1 MYPAYQSFLVL
12 GLSRSGVAAADFLL
26 SRRAEVFVYD
36 DVRGGAVQRAVNALV
51 EKGAK
56 SVKEADLPA
65 MLEKCDA
72 LVLSPGIPID
82 HKLAVAFK
90 RRKKAVIGETE
101 LAARYLKCCVVAV
114 TGTNGKTTTVS
125 MITDILTAD
134 KKTAKACGN
143 IGTPMLLGRDLCEND
158 IAVAEISSFQLETLS
173 SLRPHIAAVLNI
185 TEDHLNRHYNMENYV
200 YLKSRLLKNCA
211 ETEYAVLN
219 YDDETVR
226 TFAEKTKAHIVW
238 FSRREKVNGAYIENG
253 EICFKGERVVP
264 LSRLSLPEE
273 HNVENALAAV
283 ACAKIMRASNEAI
296 RYALQ
301 NFKGAPHRIE
311 PAGTVDGV
319 TYIDDSKGTNV
330 DSTIRAAQCM
340 KQDTVLLLGGKDKGY
355 DYSPLFTALK
365 QTRVIRCVLY
375 GENAYKLLESAMRTG
390 YGNITLTEK
399 FDYAVKI
406 ARLIALPG
414 QTVLLSPASASFD
427 EFSSYEERGD
437 TFVSVVRAW
446 QNEEYTTRRNRLAE
460 TADESEQ
467 ENDGRQQRKA
477 SSFAEGA
484 NGTSATRETN
494 AAEEEIVAD
503 GVDDADEKAI
513 TETADDGFHGEG
525 TQSRRRCEE
534 EE

>member
-1 MYPAYQSFLVL
+1 MYPEYQSFLVL

-26 SRRAEVFVYD
+26 SKRAEVFVYD

-56 SVKEADLPA
+56 SVKEADLPV

-90 RRKKAVIGETE
+90 RRKKAIIGETE
-101 LAARYLKCCVVAV
+101 LAARYLKCCVIAV

-125 MITDILTAD
+125 MIADILTAD

-143 IGTPMLLGRDLCEND
+143 IGTPMLLRRDLGEDD

-185 TEDHLNRHYNMENYV
+185 TEDHLNRHYTMENYA
-200 YLKSRLLKNCA
+200 YLKSRLLKNCS

-226 TFAEKTKAHIVW
+226 SFAEKTKARIVW
-238 FSRREKVNGAYIENG
+238 FSRREKVNGAYIENDW
-253 EICFKGERVVP
+253 ICFKGERVAP
-264 LSRLSLPEE
+264 LSSLSLQEE
-273 HNVENALAAV
+273 HNIENALAAV
-283 ACAKIMRASNEAI
+283 ACAKIMRADNEAI
-296 RYALQ
+296 RCALR

-311 PAGTVDGV
+311 PVGAVDGV

-340 KQDTVLLLGGKDKGY
+340 KNDTVLLLGGKDKGY
-355 DYSPLFTALK
+355 DYAPLFSALK
-365 QTRVIRCVLY
+365 KTRVVRCVLY
-375 GENAYKLLESAMRTG
+375 GENAFKLVESAMRAG

-406 ARLIALPG
+406 ARLIAQPG

-446 QNEEYTTRRNRLAE
+446 QNEELTIRREHRACA
-460 TADESEQ
+460 ADEKQSET
-467 ENDGRQQRKA
+467 
-477 SSFAEGA
+477 SFAEENCDKRA
-484 NGTSATRETN
+484 TSKT
-494 AAEEEIVAD
+494 D
-503 GVDDADEKAI
+503 GE
-513 TETADDGFHGEG
+513 ADDGAADGAGVADETDEPVYGCFHGDG
-525 TQSRRRCEE
+525 AQSGGERGEE
-534 EE
+534 E

>member
-26 SRRAEVFVYD
+26 SKQAEVFVYD

-56 SVKEADLPA
+56 SVREEDLPY

-72 LVLSPGIPID
+72 LVLSPGIPVD
-82 HKLAVAFK
+82 HKLAVAFR

-101 LAARYLKCCVVAV
+101 LAARYLKCCIIAV

-125 MITDILTAD
+125 MIADILTAD

-143 IGTPMLLGRDLCEND
+143 IGTPMLLRRELSEND
-158 IAVAEISSFQLETLS
+158 VAVAEISSFQLETLS

-185 TEDHLNRHYNMENYV
+185 SEDHLNRHYNMENYV

-219 YDDETVR
+219 RDDEIVR
-226 TFAEKTKAHIVW
+226 TFADKTKARIVW
-238 FSRREKVNGAYIENG
+238 FSRREKVNGAYVENG
-253 EICFKGERVVP
+253 DICFNGERVVP
-264 LSRLSLPEE
+264 LSALSLPEE
-273 HNVENALAAV
+273 HNIENALAAV

-296 RYALQ
+296 RSALQ

-311 PAGTVDGV
+311 VAGTVDGV

-330 DSTIRAAQCM
+330 DSTLRAAQCM
-340 KQDTVLLLGGKDKGY
+340 KNDTVLLLGGKDKGY
-355 DYSPLFTALK
+355 DYAPLFSALK
-365 QTRVIRCVLY
+365 TTRVVRCVLY
-375 GENAYKLLESAMRTG
+375 GENAFKLLESAMRAG
-390 YGNITLTEK
+390 YGNVTLTEK

-406 ARLIALPG
+406 ARLIASPG

-446 QNEEYTTRRNRLAE
+446 QNEELTTRRERRAE
-460 TADESEQ
+460 QAEKPADETDNS
-467 ENDGRQQRKA
+467 DGAGKEIA
-477 SSFAEGA
+477 A
-484 NGTSATRETN
+484 NGSNAAN
-494 AAEEEIVAD
+494 AAEDAKGAEVSGNIFANSDESD
-503 GVDDADEKAI
+503 GC
-513 TETADDGFHGEG
+513 FHCDRAQG
-525 TQSRRRCEE
+525 RRSGEE